1 MSALC
6 IMFSLRVMN
15 QTELRHS
22 SPHGRR
28 SLDCLAVVATFS
40 SAPIGGYPCV
50 FDISPAAYERCMS
63 EVVETTNRGW
73 IRRRLEEVVSSKCV
87 DCAGCAVVFPR
98 MRLYERKT
106 SFDAGA
112 DSEVLRTSC
121 GTTGGS
127 TILAILVLVGVPH
140 GRPVAVLASI

>member
-1 MSALC
+1 
-6 IMFSLRVMN
+6 MFSLRVMN

-87 DCAGCAVVFPR
+87 DSAVVFPR
-98 MRLYERKT
+98 MRVDERKT
-106 SFDAGA
+106 SFDASAG
-112 DSEVLRTSC
+112 SEVLRTSC
-121 GTTGGS
+121 GPTGGS
-127 TILAILVLVGVPH
+127 TISAGLVLVGVPH